1 MNFGSLSSYHEPYW
15 VQVVY
20 HTKYKADGTIDKYKA
35 RLIAKGFHQQY
46 GLDYGE
52 TFSPVVKATTI
63 QLVLSLAFSQGW
75 HIRQLDVNKA
85 FLHGYLNE
93 AVYMTQPQGFV
104 DPSKPNHVCK
114 LNRSLYGL
122 KQTPRVW
129 FNRLSYFLINHGFI
143 ASKTD
148 SSLFIYAATNTVIY
162 ILVYV
167 DDILIT
173 SNESSNI
180 TMLVATLAKE
190 FSLKDL
196 GPLHYFLGIEVTLTK
211 RGMFLSQKQYIT
223 NHFDCTGMMQSK
235 PVQSPIAPSDKPS
248 TTDGIPFSDPTKF
261 RKVMGALQYLTLVKP
276 DLAYFVNNA
285 PTDSHWALVKR
296 ILRYLKHTI
305 SYGLFI
311 TSPLHYI
318 FKHTQIQ
325 IGPGVPM
332 IESPQ
337 VDLQFILATT

>member
-1 MNFGSLSSYHEPYW
+1 
-15 VQVVY
+15 
-20 HTKYKADGTIDKYKA
+20 
-35 RLIAKGFHQQY
+35 
-46 GLDYGE
+46 
-52 TFSPVVKATTI
+52 
-63 QLVLSLAFSQGW
+63 
-75 HIRQLDVNKA
+75 
-85 FLHGYLNE
+85 
-93 AVYMTQPQGFV
+93 
-104 DPSKPNHVCK
+104 
-114 LNRSLYGL
+114 
-122 KQTPRVW
+122 
-129 FNRLSYFLINHGFI
+129 
-143 ASKTD
+143 
-148 SSLFIYAATNTVIY
+148 
-162 ILVYV
+162 
-167 DDILIT
+167 
-173 SNESSNI
+173 
-180 TMLVATLAKE
+180 
-190 FSLKDL
+190 
-196 GPLHYFLGIEVTLTK
+196 
-211 RGMFLSQKQYIT
+211 
-223 NHFDCTGMMQSK
+223 MMQSK